1 MPLSSLLFRLP
12 LSIVIE
18 CVTLLKLTDWLTFA
32 VCRHSRSSS
41 RSLFSGLN
49 LQVLTG
55 RHLSCSSFRN
65 AAVLW
70 LALVRD
76 KLKFRTAVDE
86 GGLHCK
92 TELAYFLENFN
103 FRCLPRWILC
113 RLICLLLP
121 TFTAV
126 CSFQFHFRLL
136 ILLLWSSLLFVRLLA
151 VVLYSASSRRIALP
165 SPSVR
170 CSTLRLSSSYAFC
183 SFFIDFPCRTWST

>member
-1 MPLSSLLFRLP
+1 M
-12 LSIVIE
+12 
-18 CVTLLKLTDWLTFA
+18 K
-32 VCRHSRSSS
+32 
-41 RSLFSGLN
+41 
-49 LQVLTG
+49 
-55 RHLSCSSFRN
+55 
-65 AAVLW
+65 
-70 LALVRD
+70 
-76 KLKFRTAVDE
+76 

-170 CSTLRLSSSYAFC
+170 CSTLRLSSSYAFFSFLLIFPVGHGLLSKTARKKKVKEIGGTEESAAGRRASAKHEPLC
-183 SFFIDFPCRTWST
+183 SMFCVLCGLCFHCRMLRLSASSDYVTISLFCALLRSLKWFPFVFIN